1 MASPIIA
8 LIDCNNFYVSCE
20 RLFNPSLRG
29 KPVVVLSNNDGC
41 AVARSDEAKALGIK
55 MGEPAHLFRDKT
67 REHGIRLF
75 SSNYSLY
82 GDISRRVAATIET
95 FSPRTEIYSIDE
107 TFVDLSGFGG
117 RMINHATEMREIVR
131 RNVGIPTCVGIG
143 PTKTLAKFANFI
155 AKKNPVF
162 NGVADLTNSEI
173 AAFAM
178 ERTDVSEV
186 WGVGARTT
194 AKLREIGI
202 NSVAQLRDM
211 PLPLA
216 RQVGTVVLERTVAE
230 LRGIPCIELVD
241 VEPTRK
247 GMAVTRS
254 AGNPMTTL
262 AALQQAVT
270 AHATRAAE
278 KLRRHGLVA
287 SHMTVFF
294 HTNPFNAT
302 PRHSASRTARLSPPS
317 SATMVLVQL
326 AVGVASGDRPVEFPA
341 FGIHPDHRGERF
353 RTSVAVFRES
363 LRGHFDTLE
372 WPGGLVEKADLI
384 PKPIARDI
392 PLLVTGSSRQSLDWI
407 ATHADGWLS
416 YPRPFLA
423 QKSVLDQWRS
433 TVEAVAPGE
442 FKPFSQ
448 SLFVDLAF
456 DPDEPPR
463 PIYQGYRLG
472 HKHLIDLLFSLEKI
486 GVNHVMFNLK
496 YGQRPAAEVLEEI
509 AEHVA
514 PYFPAHSA

>member
-1 MASPIIA
+1 MYTPSERDYRSLPGYSRTYKQSKLTLGVFFPIEAFPGDEPQMVNQIA
-8 LIDCNNFYVSCE
+8 LAEAAEAANFAAVWV
-20 RLFNPSLRG
+20 RDVPLRDPTFG
-29 KPVVVLSNNDGC
+29 DVGQVFDPWVYLGFLAGQTTKIAFGTAAIVLPIRHPLH
-41 AVARSDEAKALGIK
+41 VAKA
-55 MGEPAHLFRDKT
+55 
-67 REHGIRLF
+67 
-75 SSNYSLY
+75 
-82 GDISRRVAATIET
+82 AA
-95 FSPRTEIYSIDE
+95 S
-107 TFVDLSGFGG
+107 VDQLSGG
-117 RMINHATEMREIVR
+117 R
-131 RNVGIPTCVGIG
+131 
-143 PTKTLAKFANFI
+143 L
-155 AKKNPVF
+155 
-162 NGVADLTNSEI
+162 L
-173 AAFAM
+173 
-178 ERTDVSEV
+178 
-186 WGVGARTT
+186 
-194 AKLREIGI
+194 L
-202 NSVAQLRDM
+202 
-211 PLPLA
+211 
-216 RQVGTVVLERTVAE
+216 
-230 LRGIPCIELVD
+230 
-241 VEPTRK
+241 
-247 GMAVTRS
+247 
-254 AGNPMTTL
+254 
-262 AALQQAVT
+262 
-270 AHATRAAE
+270 
-278 KLRRHGLVA
+278 
-287 SHMTVFF
+287 
-294 HTNPFNAT
+294 
-302 PRHSASRTARLSPPS
+302 
-317 SATMVLVQL
+317 
-326 AVGVASGDRPVEFPA
+326 GVASGDRPVEFPA

-433 TVEAVAPGE
+433 TVEAVASGE

-463 PIYQGYRLG
+463 PIHQGYRLG